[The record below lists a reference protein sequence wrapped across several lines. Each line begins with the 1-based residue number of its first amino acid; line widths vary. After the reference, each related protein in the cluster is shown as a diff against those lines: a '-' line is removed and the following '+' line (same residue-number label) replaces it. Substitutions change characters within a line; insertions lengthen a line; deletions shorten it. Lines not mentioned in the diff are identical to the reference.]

1 MPAGTTSVGGASGS
15 ATSAPSA
22 QTTQSRA
29 TKPVKGGTLN
39 VVMSRAATNFDP
51 IRQNDAFSSTVL
63 NTVVDTLYEIDS
75 KGSVV
80 GRLVEKTENPSA
92 NVYVMTLRKGIMFQD
107 GTPLNAEAVKF
118 NLERHIQN
126 AQSVRHQDVRDITSI
141 ETPDASTVKITLK
154 TPFAPFASK
163 LTGGAG
169 YILSPTAIQKLGE
182 GIQRDITGAGSGAY
196 KFVSW
201 QKDAAGEALPYLDK
215 LVFKPFP
222 DENARLINVK
232 TGDADVMVGNPPYK
246 DVADLKKET
255 GLTVDEVA
263 GIGYSLFMMNT
274 EKEPFNDVRVRRAFS
289 YAIDRAQI
297 RKTVYFD
304 NGKLLD
310 TPVPE
315 SISWAHDKAAPYAR
329 RDIAKAK
336 SELQAAG
343 KNSVKFTL
351 QISNASPELQAVA
364 ELVKDQI
371 KEAGLEMEIQLLE
384 FATVIAN
391 GAARQFQSLGLGWT
405 GDIDPDTVYALY
417 RSGAGINYPKY
428 ANPQVDKLLDDA
440 RQTVDQSKRAEA
452 YKQFQ
457 KIVWDEQP
465 YLVYFNAPQIATY
478 RKNVQSYPNNYNGYW
493 GPRDFDK
500 VWKAIR

>member
-1 MPAGTTSVGGASGS
+1 M
-15 ATSAPSA
+15 
-22 QTTQSRA
+22 
-29 TKPVKGGTLN
+29 
-39 VVMSRAATNFDP
+39 
-51 IRQNDAFSSTVL
+51 
-63 NTVVDTLYEIDS
+63 
-75 KGSVV
+75 
-80 GRLVEKTENPSA
+80 
-92 NVYVMTLRKGIMFQD
+92 
-107 GTPLNAEAVKF
+107 
-118 NLERHIQN
+118 
-126 AQSVRHQDVRDITSI
+126 
-141 ETPDASTVKITLK
+141 
-154 TPFAPFASK
+154 
-163 LTGGAG
+163 
-169 YILSPTAIQKLGE
+169 
-182 GIQRDITGAGSGAY
+182 
-196 KFVSW
+196 
-201 QKDAAGEALPYLDK
+201 
-215 LVFKPFP
+215 
-222 DENARLINVK
+222 
-232 TGDADVMVGNPPYK
+232 
-246 DVADLKKET
+246 
-255 GLTVDEVA
+255 DEVA

-274 EKEPFNDVRVRRAFS
+274 ETEPFNDVRVRRAFS

-343 KNSVKFTL
+343 KSNVKFTF

-391 GAARQFQSLGLGWT
+391 GAASQFQSLGLGWT

-417 RSGAGINYPKY
+417 RSGAGFNYPKY